1 MHAVGN
7 REEVSGTGSVP
18 QIKDGSTA
26 LVHLLVGKFSRLWK
40 RAPFCSMWGTS
51 AIVKSPSRIF
61 IKVHVCVLDNIHVW
75 LNIVC

>member
-26 LVHLLVGKFSRLWK
+26 LVHLLVGKFDVFWK
-40 RAPFCSMWGTS
+40 WAPNPFLLEVGNQRYRKITIKNLYQS
-51 AIVKSPSRIF
+51 ARMRF
-61 IKVHVCVLDNIHVW
+61 R
-75 LNIVC
+75 

>member
-26 LVHLLVGKFSRLWK
+26 LVHLLVGKFDVFSRLWK
-40 RAPFCSMWGTS
+40 RAPFLFDVGNQRYRQITIKNLYQS
-51 AIVKSPSRIF
+51 ARMRF
-61 IKVHVCVLDNIHVW
+61 R
-75 LNIVC
+75 